1 MAPQLT
7 TLGLGGDKMA
17 EDIEITALHSFYR
30 SLSELVGTE
39 AMLEVYR
46 HYRGIQ
52 VSIPVHLYDRNLA
65 AQRVLTEFTGTNQQ
79 ALARKYG
86 YSEKWVRV
94 VLHRAAQQK
103 GKELK

>member
-1 MAPQLT
+1 
-7 TLGLGGDKMA
+7 MA
-17 EDIEITALHSFYR
+17 EKIEITALHSFYR

-86 YSEKWVRV
+86 YSEKCGSESCYTENQ
-94 VLHRAAQQK
+94 LTHRPQTTAH
-103 GKELK
+103 L